1 MAPAVRLALLALVAC
16 VALHA
21 VSAAPAVEDDEL
33 DVFDDE
39 PAAPPTPPAAA
50 KPATKPAKAAKA
62 ATEAAAGATEDGA
75 AKKDG
80 KKDAK
85 EPVLPPTPQYQV
97 QRFCIA
103 TIIFQMIGFGCY
115 MTNKYGD
122 RVMKGG
128 KTEIKKV
135 YTGTF
140 TVLLVP
146 LPPRSVDCGR
156 RCATADVYMREL
168 CIQCIYART
177 PCVFPLLEA
186 TTLHPVYAHPL
197 YTIVIV
203 LPL

>member
-140 TVLLVP
+140 TVCLCLCLHAQLIAGVVVPRLMRICVNSASTIYTLVRHACFLFSK
-146 LPPRSVDCGR
+146 LPP
-156 RCATADVYMREL
+156 
-168 CIQCIYART
+168 CIQCMHILCT
-177 PCVFPLLEA
+177 LL
-186 TTLHPVYAHPL
+186 
-197 YTIVIV
+197 
-203 LPL
+203 

>member
-21 VSAAPAVEDDEL
+21 VSAASAVEDDEL

-39 PAAPPTPPAAA
+39 PAVPPTPPAAA
-50 KPATKPAKAAKA
+50 KPATKAAAKPAKAAKA
-62 ATEAAAGATEDGA
+62 ATDAAAGATEDGA

-85 EPVLPPTPQYQV
+85 EEPVLPPTPQYQV

-103 TIIFQMIGFGCY
+103 TIIFQMIGAGCY

-135 YTGTF
+135 YTGT
-140 TVLLVP
+140 LRCAS
-146 LPPRSVDCGR
+146 LPPPPLSVDCGR
-156 RCATADVYMREL
+156 RCATADAYMREL
-168 CIQCIYART
+168 CIHCIYART

-186 TTLHPVYAHPL
+186 TTLHPVYAHPC
-197 YTIVIV
+197 TI
-203 LPL
+203 L